1 MSQKDKSESYENEL
15 RRSLNLMQFLLED
28 MAINIKCGLWAT
40 SRIHSLIYFKW
51 FVGCRIQA
59 EIKWTASKCLD
70 N

>member
-28 MAINIKCGLWAT
+28 MAKLAINIKCGLWAT
-40 SRIHSLIYFKW
+40 SRTHSLICIYQVVCW
-51 FVGCRIQA
+51 FQDPSR
-59 EIKWTASKCLD
+59 